1 MEFPITTTPSVT
13 NSTGQSQNNS
23 SISQVNVG
31 PNALQG
37 DASTT
42 VNLAAETGDA
52 GGEQQRDRLGAQF
65 EEAVS
70 AQETLND
77 LQPTGR
83 RVDINFNSELNKLLL
98 QVVDTRTDEV
108 VETIPPE
115 TLVRHLK
122 DQVAPPETREEALNA
137 SSAVDKEV

>member
-52 GGEQQRDRLGAQF
+52 DNNF
-65 EEAVS
+65 ES
-70 AQETLND
+70 ND
-77 LQPTGR
+77 LAVTNILKIAG
-83 RVDINFNSELNKLLL
+83 VSSIASGDFADAEFDI
-98 QVVDTRTDEV
+98 
-108 VETIPPE
+108 I
-115 TLVRHLK
+115 
-122 DQVAPPETREEALNA
+122 
-137 SSAVDKEV
+137 